1 MDIGTLPGRRRCC
14 KTRNRNRWIARR
26 ERRRSWYFHVRR
38 TSLPHR
44 KHSLALS
51 STVYNL
57 DISLAD
63 VDRGVYESL
72 ALRVALHP
80 SESLD
85 YMLTRVLAYCLQYEE
100 GILFSRGGISDPD
113 EPPIRIV
120 DPTGRITAWIEIGAP
135 DAERLNKAA
144 KAADRVAVYTHKNPA
159 MLQRQYAGRRIHRA
173 EEIPIYAFDR
183 AMIEEAAQ
191 HLDRRTKIDLSFTGG
206 QLYLSLGERSFSGA
220 VVEHGIEG

>member
-1 MDIGTLPGRRRCC
+1 MFAAQWIEDEGAEKPMRTHGT
-14 KTRNRNRWIARR
+14 
-26 ERRRSWYFHVRR
+26 F
-38 TSLPHR
+38 PHR
-44 KHSLALS
+44 YGRSSSISPDRTPLALS

-57 DISLAD
+57 DVSLAD
-63 VDRGVYESL
+63 VDRGVYENL

-80 SESLD
+80 SESRD

-100 GILFSRGGISDPD
+100 GITFSRGGISDPD

-159 MLQRQYAGRRIHRA
+159 TLLRQFAGRRIHRA

-183 AMIEEAAQ
+183 AFIEEAAQ
-191 HLDRRTKIDLSFTGG
+191 HLDRRTKIDLSVTGG

-220 VVEHGIEG
+220 VVEHRIEA

>member
-1 MDIGTLPGRRRCC
+1 M
-14 KTRNRNRWIARR
+14 
-26 ERRRSWYFHVRR
+26 
-38 TSLPHR
+38 
-44 KHSLALS
+44 ALS

-57 DISLAD
+57 DVSLAD
-63 VDRGVYESL
+63 VDRGVYETL

-100 GILFSRGGISDPD
+100 GITFSRGGISDPD
-113 EPPIRIV
+113 EPPIRIL

-159 MLQRQYAGRRIHRA
+159 TLLRQFAGRRIHHA

-183 AMIEEAAQ
+183 TMIEEAAQ
-191 HLDRRTKIDLSFTGG
+191 HLERRTQIDLSLTGG
-206 QLYLSLGERSFSGA
+206 QLYLSLGDRSFSGTMTQHRIA
-220 VVEHGIEG
+220 E

>member
-1 MDIGTLPGRRRCC
+1 M
-14 KTRNRNRWIARR
+14 
-26 ERRRSWYFHVRR
+26 
-38 TSLPHR
+38 
-44 KHSLALS
+44 ALT

-57 DISLAD
+57 DVSLSD

-80 SESLD
+80 SETLE

-100 GILFSRGGISDPD
+100 GITFSRGGVSDPD
-113 EPPIRIV
+113 EPPVRIV

-159 MLQRQYAGRRIHRA
+159 TLLRQLAGRRIHRA
-173 EEIPIYAFDR
+173 AGIPIYAFDR
-183 AMIEEAAQ
+183 GLIEEASQ
-191 HLDRRTKIDLSFTGG
+191 LLDRRTAIDLSVTGG
-206 QLYLSLGERSFSGA
+206 QLYLSLGDRSFAGA
-220 VVEHGIEG
+220 VTEHHIE

>member
-1 MDIGTLPGRRRCC
+1 M
-14 KTRNRNRWIARR
+14 
-26 ERRRSWYFHVRR
+26 
-38 TSLPHR
+38 
-44 KHSLALS
+44 ALT

-57 DISLAD
+57 DVSLSD

-80 SESLD
+80 SETLE
-85 YMLTRVLAYCLQYEE
+85 YMLTRVLAYCLEYEE
-100 GILFSRGGISDPD
+100 GITFSRGGISDPD

-159 MLQRQYAGRRIHRA
+159 MLLRQFAGRRIHRA
-173 EEIPIYAFDR
+173 SEIPIHAFDR
-183 AMIEEAAQ
+183 GLIEEASQA
-191 HLDRRTKIDLSFTGG
+191 LDRRTAVDLSVTGG
-206 QLYLSLGERSFSGA
+206 QLYLSLGDRSFSGA
-220 VVEHGIEG
+220 VTEHRIES

>member
-1 MDIGTLPGRRRCC
+1 M
-14 KTRNRNRWIARR
+14 
-26 ERRRSWYFHVRR
+26 
-38 TSLPHR
+38 
-44 KHSLALS
+44 ALT

-57 DISLAD
+57 DVSLSD

-80 SESLD
+80 SETLE

-100 GILFSRGGISDPD
+100 GITFSRGGVSDPD

-135 DAERLNKAA
+135 DAERLNKAS

-159 MLQRQYAGRRIHRA
+159 MLLRQWAGRRIHRA
-173 EEIPIYAFDR
+173 SEIPIHAFDR
-183 AMIEEAAQ
+183 GLIEEASQ
-191 HLDRRTKIDLSFTGG
+191 HLDRRTAIDLSVTGG
-206 QLYLSLGERSFSGA
+206 QLYLSLGDRSFSGA
-220 VVEHGIEG
+220 VTEHRIES